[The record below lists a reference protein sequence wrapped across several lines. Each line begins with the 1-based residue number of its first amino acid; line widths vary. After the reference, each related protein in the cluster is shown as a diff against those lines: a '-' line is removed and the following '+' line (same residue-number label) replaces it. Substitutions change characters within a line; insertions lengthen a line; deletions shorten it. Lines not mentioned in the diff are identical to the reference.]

1 MHPNELEIPAR
12 LSGERLDAILAALYP
27 SHSKSA
33 LQKLVRRGA
42 VTLDGKRVV
51 RSNVRPRPKAL
62 VQVDLPEPAGQAS
75 ALPVLFEDAHLL
87 VLDKPAGMLTHG
99 HEREEG
105 TSLADVAVERF
116 GRLPML
122 MGEHRPG
129 VVHRL
134 DRETSGAV
142 VLARTPAAMERL
154 REAFRDRTVR
164 KEYLALVHGAPRDDA
179 FVVDAPLGPMENHR
193 DRQIVRHDDEG
204 KAARTEF
211 EVRERFARHS
221 LVVCRPV
228 TGRRHQIRVHL
239 LEAGLPLVGDKLYGA
254 RDANPLPAEA
264 PGLVHHA
271 LHASRLGFQHP
282 VLSGE
287 VEVEAPP
294 RDELA
299 ALIDWLRDRSAER
312 R

>member
-1 MHPNELEIPAR
+1 VQPNELEIPAK

-62 VQVDLPEPAGQAS
+62 VHIDLPVAAS
-75 ALPVLFEDAHLL
+75 KEAAIPVLFEDEHLV

-105 TSLADVAVERF
+105 TSLADVAVQRF

-122 MGEHRPG
+122 MGEERPG

-134 DRETSGAV
+134 DRETSGAI
-142 VLARTPAAMERL
+142 VLARTPTAMERL
-154 REAFRDRTVR
+154 REAFRGRSVR
-164 KEYLALVHGAPRDDA
+164 KEYLALVHGSSREDA
-179 FVVDAPLGPMENHR
+179 FVVDAPLGPMEGHR
-193 DRQIVRHDDEG
+193 DRQVIRHDDQG

-211 EVRERFARHS
+211 EVRERFGRHS
-221 LVVCRPV
+221 LVACRLI

-254 RDANPLPAEA
+254 RDAKALPVGA
-264 PGLVHHA
+264 PALVHHA
-271 LHASRLGFQHP
+271 LHAARIGFEHP
-282 VLSGE
+282 VLGGD

-294 RDELA
+294 RAEIAEL
-299 ALIDWLRDRSAER
+299 IEWLRSRSSEIR
-312 R
+312 